1 MIVVV
6 IAVMAA
12 VIVTIPIMM
21 IVMFVAV
28 APVMAVIVPIMI
40 VAAVAIAPAAMIV
53 VTITVLPD
61 MLASATKKAPPPKKG
76 RKGGDATPIP
86 TTSTPPA
93 EQLKKLGEE
102 RMAVVKNLMRQ
113 QGISTTRLVWDVKPG
128 VEIPP
133 PPSKGKFAGYPDNVT
148 IKITSFQEPEDDDQ

>member
-1 MIVVV
+1 MKKDVG
-6 IAVMAA
+6 
-12 VIVTIPIMM
+12 
-21 IVMFVAV
+21 
-28 APVMAVIVPIMI
+28 
-40 VAAVAIAPAAMIV
+40 IV